1 MSLAQGACTSYKVGL
16 LNGQF
21 NFGTGTTQTF
31 KIALYTSYATLNA
44 STTGYTPVGEVTGGG
59 YTAGGEV
66 LTISQIP
73 TSSGTTAYLS
83 FNNAVWT
90 SASFTA
96 RGALV
101 YLADGITNPAIF
113 VLDFGSDK
121 VPTAAGV
128 FTVTFPTA
136 TATSAILQINQEHL

>member
-1 MSLAQGACTSYKVGL
+1 MSILQGAVTSYKVGL

-21 NFGTGTTQTF
+21 NFGTGTTQVF
-31 KIALYTSYATLNA
+31 KIALYTGFANLDSNTTSYIVD
-44 STTGYTPVGEVTGGG
+44 SEVSGGG
-59 YTAGGEV
+59 YTTGGEV
-66 LTISQIP
+66 LTISQVP
-73 TSSGTTAYLS
+73 TSSETTAYIS
-83 FNNAVWT
+83 FDPAIWT
-90 SASFTA
+90 GASFTA

-101 YLADGITNPAIF
+101 YLADGLTNPAVF

-136 TATSAILQINQEHL
+136 NATSAILRLN